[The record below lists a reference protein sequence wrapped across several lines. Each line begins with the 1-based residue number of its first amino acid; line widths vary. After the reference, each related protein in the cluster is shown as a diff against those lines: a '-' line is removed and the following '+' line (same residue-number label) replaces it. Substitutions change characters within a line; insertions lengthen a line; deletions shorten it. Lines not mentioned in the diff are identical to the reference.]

1 MTVRSTWNGPQI
13 KANVRAATT
22 RALDAAAEVVL
33 ARARE
38 VVPIEEATL
47 ARSGVA
53 SSEDQVA
60 AVSFDTPYAVRQH
73 EELTWRHAPGR
84 QAKYLEQ
91 PLHETR
97 SKQEAAI
104 ARIVGEALS

>member
-1 MTVRSTWNGPQI
+1 MTVRSAWNGPQI

-38 VVPIEEATL
+38 IVPIEEATL

-60 AVSFDTPYAVRQH
+60 AISFDTPYAVRQH

-91 PLHETR
+91 PLTSSNKEIR
-97 SKQEAAI
+97 ELI
-104 ARIVGEALS
+104 ARRVGKAFQ